1 LFVDFFIRRPIFATV
16 CSLLIILAGVIA
28 IPNLAVEEY
37 PQITPPQVVVT
48 SNYIGASAQTV
59 ESSVTI
65 PLEQQ
70 INGVPGMKYMTS
82 ASGNDGTSTITV
94 TFDLERNVD
103 LAAVDVQNR
112 VATAQGRLPQEI
124 KTTGITVSKSTSAF
138 LMGVGLG
145 CLDNKYT
152 NLFVSNYADRYIR
165 DNLKRVKG
173 VSDVQIFGERKYAMR
188 LWVDPARLANR
199 HLTAM
204 DVSAAL
210 AEQNVQVAAGQ
221 IGEPPT
227 MDNQSF
233 QMSVQ
238 AVGRLKEPREF
249 EDIVI
254 RTNTDG
260 SLTKV
265 KDIGRA
271 ELGAESYGTFLR
283 FNGMQAV
290 GLGIS
295 SLPSAN
301 ALEVAKGVNAELKR
315 LSQFFPPGLQYMVA
329 FDATRAVDASIHEVI
344 ITLLQAIGLVVLVI
358 FVFLQSGRS
367 TFIPAITIPVSL
379 VGTFAL
385 MKVLGFSINT
395 LTLFGITLATGL
407 VVDDAIVVIENI
419 ARIMRDRHLD
429 ARQASSQAM
438 EEVTGAVIATSLVL
452 AAVFIPV
459 AFLPGTTGQL
469 YKQFALTISI
479 SVGLSAFNALTLTP
493 ALSALWLKNHHES
506 TTGIFGLV
514 NKFLDWL
521 KASYAATLSM
531 SMKLTPLILALFVA
545 GLYGSFYLFQT
556 VPSAFIPTE
565 DQGYFFIIVQGP
577 DGVSVN
583 YTEKVLGQVEQALKP
598 FPEIKGTFAVGG
610 FGFSGNAPNSG
621 FVAATLSDWKERP
634 GADQTLESL
643 LTRVRASLSKITGAS
658 VFAFTP
664 PAIQGLG
671 AFGGFFYELQDR
683 KGMSIQDLA
692 TTARTLISKAN
703 QDPSLT
709 GVSTQFKANTPQ
721 LIVEVDRE
729 RTKNLRVS
737 IADVFSTL
745 QVFLGSQYVNDFV
758 LDNRI
763 YRVYVQADKQFR
775 SNPKNIEEFYVRSL
789 TGAMVPLA
797 NVVHISRLVAPP
809 IISHFNM
816 SRSVEINGVSSP
828 GHSTGEAMLAME
840 NISKQTLPNG
850 MAYEWSGIS
859 KEQNDSAGQAGIIFA
874 LGIVFV
880 FLVLAA
886 QYESFTDPLVIL
898 LAVPVAI
905 LGALGAQSM
914 RHMDNDV
921 FCQIGLVML
930 IGLASKNAILIVEF
944 ANQLRRKGLTLKK
957 AAIESSATRLRPI
970 LMTSFAFVLG
980 ILPLVL
986 ATGAGAA
993 SRRSLGTA
1001 VCGGMLVSTLLNLYI
1016 VPVLYVLINNILNR
1030 GGKRPIAE
1038 DPEHGDYSSGA
1049 RTDGSG
1055 SGIPSNRD
1063 VSSDL
1068 I

>member
-1 LFVDFFIRRPIFATV
+1 MFVDFFIRRPIFATV

-28 IPNLAVEEY
+28 LPNLAVEEY
-37 PQITPPQVVVT
+37 PQITPPQVTVT

-70 INGVPGMKYMTS
+70 INGVPGMKYMSST
-82 ASGNDGTSTITV
+82 SGNDGTSVITI
-94 TFDLERNVD
+94 TFDLERDVD
-103 LAAVDVQNR
+103 LACVDVQNR

-124 KTTGITVSKSTSAF
+124 KTTGITVAKSTSAF

-145 CLDNKYT
+145 CLDNRYT

-188 LWVDPARLANR
+188 LWVDPARLAQR

-204 DVSAAL
+204 DVSTAL

-221 IGEPPT
+221 IGQPPNL
-227 MDNQSF
+227 DNQNF

-238 AVGRLKEPREF
+238 ATGRLKNPREF
-249 EDIVI
+249 EEIVI
-254 RTNTDG
+254 RTGADG
-260 SLTKV
+260 ALIKV

-271 ELGAESYGTFLR
+271 ELGAEDYGTFLR

-301 ALEVAKGVNAELKR
+301 ALDVAKGVNAELKR
-315 LSQFFPPGLQYMVA
+315 LSESFPPGLQYMVA
-329 FDATRAVDASIHEVI
+329 FDATKSVDASIHEVI

-469 YKQFALTISI
+469 YKQFALTISL

-493 ALSALWLKNHHES
+493 ALSALWLSNHHES
-506 TTGIFGLV
+506 EHGIFGLV
-514 NKFLDWL
+514 NKFLNWL
-521 KASYAATLSM
+521 KNAYASTLTLSLKLKPLIIALFLAGLAASYWL
-531 SMKLTPLILALFVA
+531 LQV
-545 GLYGSFYLFQT
+545 

-577 DGVSVN
+577 DGVSTN
-583 YTEKVLGQVEQALKP
+583 YTERILSQVEAALKQ

-610 FGFSGNAPNSG
+610 FGFSGNAPNNG

-634 GADQTLESL
+634 RPDQTLESL
-643 LTRVRASLSKITGAS
+643 LTRVRGELSKITGAS

-683 KGMSIQDLA
+683 KGTSIQDLA
-692 TTARTLISKAN
+692 KAAFELIGKAN
-703 QDPSLT
+703 QEPSLR
-709 GVSTQFKANTPQ
+709 GVSTQFKSNTPQ

-729 RTKNLRVS
+729 KSKNVRVS

-745 QVFLGSQYVNDFV
+745 QVFLGSQYVNDFT

-775 SNPKNIEEFYVRSL
+775 ANPKNIEEFYVRSQ

-797 NVVHISRLVAPP
+797 NIVHVSRLIAPP

-816 SRSVEINGVSSP
+816 SRSVEINGVSAP
-828 GHSTGEAMLAME
+828 GFSTGQAME
-840 NISKQTLPNG
+840 SMERLSKQMLPNG
-850 MAYEWSGIS
+850 MSYEWSGIS
-859 KEQNDSAGQAGIIFA
+859 KEQHDSEGQAGIIFA
-874 LGIVFV
+874 LGIIFV

-886 QYESFTDPLVIL
+886 QYESFTDPLIIL

-905 LGALGAQSM
+905 LGALGAQSL
-914 RHMDNDV
+914 RHLDNDV

-944 ANQLRRKGLTLKK
+944 ANQLRRKGLTLNH
-957 AAIESSATRLRPI
+957 AVVESAGTRLRPI
-970 LMTSFAFVLG
+970 LMTSFAFILG

-1001 VCGGMLVSTLLNLYI
+1001 VFGGMIVSTFLNLYI
-1016 VPVLYVLINNILNR
+1016 VPTLYVLVNQWLNR
-1030 GGKRPIAE
+1030 GGKRAVAQ
-1038 DPEHGDYSSGA
+1038 DPERVDVDEENGVRDIGLQYSKES
-1049 RTDGSG
+1049 
-1055 SGIPSNRD
+1055 
-1063 VSSDL
+1063 
-1068 I
+1068 